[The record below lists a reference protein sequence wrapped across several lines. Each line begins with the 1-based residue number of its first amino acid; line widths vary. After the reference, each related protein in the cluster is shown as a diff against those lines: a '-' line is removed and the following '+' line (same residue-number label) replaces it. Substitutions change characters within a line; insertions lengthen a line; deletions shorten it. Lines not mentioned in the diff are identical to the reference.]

1 MIKKIKRLTAQAKTH
16 QGFHRYFAN
25 TSWMFFE
32 QMMRMVTGLLVG
44 IWVARYLGPSQFG
57 LFNYAIAFVA
67 LFSSIS
73 KLGLDNIMVR
83 DLIRHPD
90 QRNIY
95 LGTAFWLKLIG
106 AILMLCIIYTVLQL
120 AGDDDTTRL
129 YIFIIAAGMIF
140 QAFEVVD
147 FYFQSQVLSKYV
159 SICKLIQLFI
169 SALLKLY
176 LIYIRADLVWFV
188 MVSLID
194 QVTLAFTLFLAYRH
208 KNIGRFL
215 SRFDVFI
222 AKKILF
228 DSWPQIMTGLVIMF
242 YMRIDQIMIG
252 QILGEK
258 EVGIYSASVR
268 LSEVFYFIPM
278 IITNSLF
285 PAVIAAKK
293 VNEKLYLK
301 RAQNLFTLLI
311 WLAIVIAIAITFSN
325 EWLVVLL
332 YGVDYRGAGKPL
344 MISIWASIFVFY
356 GVARGRWLISEN
368 RQIHGVICTGIGAVT
383 NITLNL
389 ILIKDMG
396 IMGAA
401 LATCVAQGIS
411 AVVVPL
417 FFKKDRGSVLMF
429 INTLIF
435 KNKFN

>member
-1 MIKKIKRLTAQAKTH
+1 
-16 QGFHRYFAN
+16 
-25 TSWMFFE
+25 
-32 QMMRMVTGLLVG
+32 MRMVTGLFVG

-67 LFSSIS
+67 LFSGIS

-83 DLIRHPD
+83 DLISHPD

-106 AILMLCIIYTVLQL
+106 AILMLCIIYIVLQL
-120 AGDDDTTRL
+120 VGDNETTRL

-169 SALLKLY
+169 SAQLKLY
-176 LIYIRADLVWFV
+176 LLYIRADLVWFV
-188 MVSLID
+188 VVSLID
-194 QVTLAFTLFLAYRH
+194 QVTLAFTLFLSYRL
-208 KNIGRFL
+208 KKIDGFL
-215 SRFDVFI
+215 SRFDVCV
-222 AKKILF
+222 AKKLLL

-242 YMRIDQIMIG
+242 YMRIDLIMIG

-258 EVGIYSASVR
+258 EAGIYSASVR
-268 LSEVFYFIPM
+268 LSEAFYFIPM

-285 PAVIAAKK
+285 PAVIAAKQ
-293 VNEKLYLK
+293 VSEKLYLK
-301 RAQNLFTLLI
+301 RAQNLFAILI
-311 WLAIVIAIAITFSN
+311 WLSVGIAIPITFCH

-332 YGVDYRGAGKPL
+332 YGVDYRGAGNAL

-356 GVARGRWLISEN
+356 GAARGRWLISEN
-368 RQIHGVICTGIGAVT
+368 RQSHGVICTVIGAVT
-383 NITLNL
+383 NIALNL
-389 ILIKDMG
+389 ILIEDMG

-401 LATCVAQGIS
+401 VASCIAQGIS
-411 AVVVPL
+411 AVLVPL

-429 INTLIF
+429 INALIF